1 MSIIGK
7 IILILLIL
15 VILAVF
21 ALLSLLCYQYTKTTN
36 VRYFILNSVYW
47 CFATVNY
54 EYFMAK
60 ADNISYDDFVLDF
73 SRMYLEP
80 NTFFHKIFLT
90 EDRRTLFVML
100 LSQQSF
106 IESNFGTMPFT
117 TKDSEKVFEN
127 WLEHKKN
134 VALQQEIMDSQLPED
149 WKELALNIISVY
161 GTDNELAVDAGSNDV
176 FKFIVIDEDIYF
188 RGIDESSVQPVKM
201 SDLSEEGR
209 KQAFFILRDFAGS
222 KE

>member
-1 MSIIGK
+1 
-7 IILILLIL
+7 
-15 VILAVF
+15 
-21 ALLSLLCYQYTKTTN
+21 
-36 VRYFILNSVYW
+36 
-47 CFATVNY
+47 
-54 EYFMAK
+54 MAK
-60 ADNISYDDFVLDF
+60 SENKSYEDFVLEF
-73 SRMYLEP
+73 SRMYLGS
-80 NTFFHKIFLT
+80 NTIFHKIFVT

-106 IESNFGTMPFT
+106 IENNFGTLPFT
-117 TKDSEKVFEN
+117 TKDSEKVLEN
-127 WLEHKKN
+127 WIEHKKN

-149 WKELALNIISVY
+149 WKEQALNIVNLY

-188 RGIDESSVQPVKM
+188 RGIDEDSIQPVKM

-209 KQAFFILRDFAGS
+209 KQAFFILRDFARS

>member
-21 ALLSLLCYQYTKTTN
+21 GLLSLLCYQYTKTTN

-60 ADNISYDDFVLDF
+60 AENKSYEDFVLNF
-73 SRMYLEP
+73 SRMYLGS
-80 NTFFHKIFLT
+80 NTIFHKIFVT

-106 IESNFGTMPFT
+106 IENNFGTLPFT
-117 TKDSEKVFEN
+117 TKDSEKVLEN
-127 WLEHKKN
+127 WIEHKKN
-134 VALQQEIMDSQLPED
+134 VALQQEIMDSQLTED
-149 WKELALNIISVY
+149 WKEQALNIVNLY

-188 RGIDESSVQPVKM
+188 RGIDEDSIQPVKM

-209 KQAFFILRDFAGS
+209 KQAFFILRDFARS